1 MFTETVNHKMPAKNS
16 NHKSITP
23 TASRTILARTL
34 VVVVCSLALVQQ
46 LPAVTFIDGATPIT
60 SATRATRQQ
69 QQQANGAAEVCLR
82 RAGELDK
89 CLPKL
94 VVYGDRKFDPP
105 RNDEQLD
112 KHCLLLDDNLKC
124 VSSYSRECLPPFAR
138 NLYSVVT
145 RRLKGQFAKRCKS
158 KEGRADFLNLM
169 ACADLKHME
178 PAHRCMDAFI
188 AHLEHI
194 GAGQQS
200 RQIELTCCTFQ
211 LFQDCIFTVS
221 KRMKCSERKVSSEKS
236 IEYVKTIINS
246 MGGDMMEFMCG
257 RFESIQACRAGYP
270 KLMDEFS
277 ELSGRVLNG
286 TLKPKA
292 ASPLRPMLQ
301 LFIDSQQSND
311 E

>member
-1 MFTETVNHKMPAKNS
+1 MFWPAN
-16 NHKSITP
+16 NKSSE
-23 TASRTILARTL
+23 ATIRIGMRRALILFAC
-34 VVVVCSLALVQQ
+34 CSLALVQ
-46 LPAVTFIDGATPIT
+46 LVAILIEGATTT
-60 SATRATRQQ
+60 SVARTTRQQ
-69 QQQANGAAEVCLR
+69 QSPTSPEACLR
-82 RAGELDK
+82 RVTELDR

-94 VVYGDRKFDPP
+94 VVYGDRNFEPP
-105 RNDEQLD
+105 RNDDQLD
-112 KHCLLLDDNLKC
+112 RHCSLLDDNLKC

-194 GAGQQS
+194 GAGQQN

-221 KRMKCSERKVSSEKS
+221 KRMQCAERRVTADKS

-257 RFESIQACRAGYP
+257 RFESIQACRSGYP
-270 KLMDEFS
+270 KIMDEFS
-277 ELSGRVLNG
+277 GISSRVLNA
-286 TLKPKA
+286 TMKPKS

-301 LFIDSQQSND
+301 LFIDSQQSNLD
-311 E
+311 D